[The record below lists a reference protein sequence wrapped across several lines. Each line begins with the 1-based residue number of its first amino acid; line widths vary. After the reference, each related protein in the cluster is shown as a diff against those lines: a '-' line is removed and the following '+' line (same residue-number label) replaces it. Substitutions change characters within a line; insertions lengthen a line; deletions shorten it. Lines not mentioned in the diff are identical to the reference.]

1 MRYFSHYTWI
11 RENLNEMPDDYVLM
25 HFKPYFWIINQKGY
39 LFEET
44 LNIEFYSIVLK
55 IVLKKEGKK

>member
-1 MRYFSHYTWI
+1 MLFYGMSIISSNNFDTI
-11 RENLNEMPDDYVLM
+11 LNHIFGLQI
-25 HFKPYFWIINQKGY
+25 KKGY

-55 IVLKKEGKK
+55 S